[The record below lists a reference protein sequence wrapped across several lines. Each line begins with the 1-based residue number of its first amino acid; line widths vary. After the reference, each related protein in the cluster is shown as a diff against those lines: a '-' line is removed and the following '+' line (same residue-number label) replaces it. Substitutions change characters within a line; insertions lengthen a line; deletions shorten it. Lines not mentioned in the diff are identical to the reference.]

1 MKMTNY
7 AAEQHLMQMT
17 DLRNETGNLPVMAG
31 YRILQNIHSLETAL
45 KPYID
50 MRDETVRKH
59 SGGKEELRSE
69 EDPEAF
75 RAAMAEIDS
84 IGNLEV
90 DVEINPLSIDL
101 IRDRELPMKVL
112 FALDFMLKEG

>member
-7 AAEQHLMQMT
+7 AAEQHLVQMSE
-17 DLRNETGNLPVMAG
+17 LRNETGNLPVMAG
-31 YRILQNIHSLETAL
+31 YRILQNLHALEAVV
-45 KPYID
+45 KPFVD
-50 MRDETVRKH
+50 MRDETVRKY
-59 SGGKEELRSE
+59 SGGKEELHSE
-69 EDPEAF
+69 DDPEAF

-90 DVEINPLSIDL
+90 EVEINPLSIDL